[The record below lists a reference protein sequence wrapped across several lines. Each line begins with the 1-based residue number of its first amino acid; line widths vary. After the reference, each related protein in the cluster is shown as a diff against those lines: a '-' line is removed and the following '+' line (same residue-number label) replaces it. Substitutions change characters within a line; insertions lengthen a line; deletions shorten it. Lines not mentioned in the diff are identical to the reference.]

1 MIFLRNMA
9 IANAI
14 GSVAAAIGGFV
25 GTWILLFV
33 AKGPT
38 AILAAPA
45 FFLLGATVL
54 PFFIIAGL
62 IYGIPLALALG
73 GLAEIRFFSIVFRN
87 VILSALLGFLLGF
100 FYWCIMQKIA
110 PIYGPTHTREEMRTA
125 CYIASAIAGTFMAL
139 CYWKLKKPNN
149 AIHRTPTRVTPDA

>member
-1 MIFLRNMA
+1 MIFLRNAA

-14 GSVAAAIGGFV
+14 GAVSAAIGGLV
-25 GTWILLFV
+25 GTWILLFI

-45 FFLLGATVL
+45 FFLLGAAIL

-62 IYGIPLALALG
+62 IYGMPLSLALG
-73 GLAEIRFFSIVFRN
+73 GLAEIQFLSVIFRS
-87 VILSALLGFLLGF
+87 VILSTVLGLLLGFI
-100 FYWCIMQKIA
+100 YWCIMQEIA
-110 PIYGPTHTREEMRTA
+110 LIYGPTHTQEEMRTA
-125 CYIASAIAGTFMAL
+125 CYIGSAIAGAMMAG